1 MTRLCV
7 EGWAPECRAA
17 VEPNDALS
25 PAKGAVEVDVEGRPR
40 RPSPR
45 RDDGL
50 PTVAFVDGR
59 RRIDVR
65 FVLDDPERGPLPG
78 ICASFGV
85 GAVLWHRDERWS
97 EVVEPAVGRLALL
110 LHGRVADDHP
120 PSRREVPAGQET
132 AHSHG
137 CD

>member
-65 FVLDDPERGPLPG
+65 FVLDDPERSPLPG

-85 GAVLWHRDERWS
+85 GAVLRHRDQRWS
-97 EVVEPAVGRLALL
+97 KVVESAIERLALL
-110 LHGRVADDHP
+110 LHERAAEDHP
-120 PSRREVPAGQET
+120 PPGRGVFAGQ
-132 AHSHG
+132 
-137 CD
+137 